1 MFNAFNCRRFNW
13 DTVSQP
19 VKVNDLFKLE
29 IQPNLP
35 ENCVISALF
44 RTLRHQK
51 VLSRIQLNTCT
62 LNRRMPNC
70 TTVVQT
76 ANNLFEPKIGLNS
89 PYTFQPF
96 IRLKKLPK
104 SFGIVQLSSIEISE
118 SFVKKIIFSWVPG
131 THGPHKFYAPV
142 HW

>member
-19 VKVNDLFKLE
+19 VKVNYLFKLE

-89 PYTFQPF
+89 PK
-96 IRLKKLPK
+96 R
-104 SFGIVQLSSIEISE
+104 
-118 SFVKKIIFSWVPG
+118 
-131 THGPHKFYAPV
+131 
-142 HW
+142 